1 MEYLFRMIPALKFW
15 KMHDHRT
22 PQKPLAFPGPNTY
35 VTAKYIYKPRLYIYP
50 VERNMEKT
58 LIRRGF
64 KNPRNK
70 NKNKNQVKNE
80 YVNICKQ
87 ILKESFHNLN
97 FKNEYIII

>member
-1 MEYLFRMIPALKFW
+1 
-15 KMHDHRT
+15 
-22 PQKPLAFPGPNTY
+22 
-35 VTAKYIYKPRLYIYP
+35 
-50 VERNMEKT
+50 MEKT

-87 ILKESFHNLN
+87 ILKESFQNLN

>member
-1 MEYLFRMIPALKFW
+1 MITGRPRSLLLFQGPIP
-15 KMHDHRT
+15 MSQQNIYT
-22 PQKPLAFPGPNTY
+22 NQG
-35 VTAKYIYKPRLYIYP
+35 YIYIYIYIYP
-50 VERNMEKT
+50 VESNMEKT

-87 ILKESFHNLN
+87 ILKESFQNLN